1 MLTARP
7 PVAIVRG
14 EGALLYDEDGR
25 EYIDAI
31 SSWWVNVHGH
41 AHPYIAERVAE
52 QLRSLEHV
60 IFAGFTHEPAVILAE
75 RLLKVLPD
83 NQSRIFYSDNGSTAV
98 EVAVKMA
105 LQYWRNRGHKRQK
118 LIVLSNSY
126 HGDTFGAMSVSVRD
140 LFTEP
145 FWELLFDVVVVDA
158 PVGGKG
164 DEALAQLER
173 AVNSDDIAAFIFEPL
188 LQGAGGMIVHDAAP
202 LDRMLALCKEYKIPT
217 IADEVLTGFGRTGKF
232 FASDYL
238 INKPDIICLSKG
250 LTGGTMALGA
260 TSCTEEIYEAFLSD
274 DKRKSL
280 FHGHS
285 YTGNPIACAAA
296 LASLDL
302 FEKKETWD
310 DVARVSLRQKAFVSA
325 ISKHERVRNP
335 RRIGTVMAFDVAAK
349 GKTGY
354 LNNLRDWMNDF
365 CIDRR
370 VIVRPLGNV
379 MYLIPPYCITDSQLE
394 SVYSVLTAM
403 LQELPS

>member
-188 LQGAGGMIVHDAAP
+188 LQGAGGMIVYDAVP

-379 MYLIPPYCITDSQLE
+379 MYLIPPYCMTDSQLE

>member
-164 DEALAQLER
+164 NEALAQLER

-188 LQGAGGMIVHDAAP
+188 LQGAGGMIVYDAVP

-379 MYLIPPYCITDSQLE
+379 MYLIPPYCMTDSQLE

>member
-164 DEALAQLER
+164 NEALAQLER

-379 MYLIPPYCITDSQLE
+379 MYLIPPSCITDSQLE

>member
-60 IFAGFTHEPAVILAE
+60 IFAGFTHEPAIILAE

-379 MYLIPPYCITDSQLE
+379 MYLIPPYCMTDSQLE

>member
-188 LQGAGGMIVHDAAP
+188 LQGAGGMIVYDAVP

>member
-60 IFAGFTHEPAVILAE
+60 IFAGFTHEPAIILAE